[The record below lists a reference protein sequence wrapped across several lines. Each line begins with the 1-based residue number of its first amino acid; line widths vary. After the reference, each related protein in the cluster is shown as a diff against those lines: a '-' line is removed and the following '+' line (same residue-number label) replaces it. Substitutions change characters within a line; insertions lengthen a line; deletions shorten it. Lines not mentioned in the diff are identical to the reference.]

1 MDVSIWLWL
10 LLAVII
16 FWLVGL
22 YNRLMRIRV
31 RAMEVLV
38 AMERQVGLCLSLLES
53 YGASQRPNDIQADAG
68 RTELSDGW
76 AGLVQA
82 ARLVEAIWGAS
93 RKNGL
98 STSVQLKR
106 SESWT
111 ALQLEWDALIA
122 TPPDLAG
129 APVPDAM
136 RMDWESH
143 RQKAKSIQ
151 DALNAILDSYN
162 EAVHE
167 YPARWVATLMGFEPT
182 AKI

>member
-1 MDVSIWLWL
+1 MDASIWLWL
-10 LLAVII
+10 LLAVVI

-22 YNRLMRIRV
+22 YNRLMRFRI
-31 RAMEVLV
+31 RAMDVL
-38 AMERQVGLCLSLLES
+38 AALERQVGLCLSLLES
-53 YGASQRPNDIQADAG
+53 YGASQRPNDIQAEASRG
-68 RTELSDGW
+68 ELPEGW
-76 AGLVQA
+76 ARLVQA
-82 ARLVEAIWGAS
+82 ARLVEAIWGTS

-106 SESWT
+106 SESWA

-143 RQKAKSIQ
+143 RLKAKSIQ
-151 DALNAILDSYN
+151 DALNSILDSYN
-162 EAVHE
+162 EAVQE
-167 YPARWVATLMGFEPT
+167 YPARWVATLMGFEPS